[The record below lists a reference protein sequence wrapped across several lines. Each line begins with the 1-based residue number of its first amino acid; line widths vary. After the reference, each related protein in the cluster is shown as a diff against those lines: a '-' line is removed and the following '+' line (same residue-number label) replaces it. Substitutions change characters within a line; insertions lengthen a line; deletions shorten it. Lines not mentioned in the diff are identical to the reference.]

1 MKRGTKPT
9 PSAQKQ
15 QRGTDQPVREAQR
28 TEITVP
34 HQTPSMP
41 DFIQADSHAVCVW
54 EEDLPRAMAA
64 GAVDADSSEFAAYCA
79 LEASIR
85 KAFEAGEA
93 PPAAYLIEARRKREL
108 FNLAGPKSRVV
119 PAGSDGQ
126 GNPFRRNGAKNR
138 KG

>member
-1 MKRGTKPT
+1 MKRGAKPT

-28 TEITVP
+28 AEVTVP
-34 HQTPSMP
+34 YQTPSMP
-41 DFIQADSHAVCVW
+41 EFLQSDAHAVCVW

-93 PPAAYLIEARRKREL
+93 PPAAYLTEARRKREL

-119 PAGSDGQ
+119 PAGQDDG

-138 KG
+138 RG